1 MKMHKLIVKA
11 LEDLKEIVPQL
22 GDNNYNYDTIELLS
36 KKNLIFNLVFDK
48 KPSNFPKES
57 IIKIFI
63 TPNIANEYNILT
75 RLKNQNFHVPKILF
89 LKNPYLVLEKVNGIN
104 LCDFINENLKKVEK
118 LNDLNSDLRNKMI
131 HAVESLANWLVQL
144 HEKNIV
150 RKKEFSEIFVLNKGD
165 TRLRDFIMDFS
176 ENVLYGVDFEEAYEG
191 SHIDDLA
198 WVCCSLLDT
207 NPGIFEMEEPT
218 HKVDL
223 INIFLRKYYQ
233 SSSSFQFNFNY
244 LAEKLIEDLNIVI
257 ERRNLPY
264 GVISKAKF
272 IEDISKEI

>member
-1 MKMHKLIVKA
+1 MKKLVNKA
-11 LEDLKEIVPQL
+11 IADLKESIPEL
-22 GDNNYNYDTIELLS
+22 GDNNYNYNITELPS
-36 KKNLIFNLVFDK
+36 KKNSVFNLAFDK

-57 IIKIFI
+57 IVKIFN
-63 TPNIANEYNILT
+63 TPNIAHEYNILI
-75 RLKNQNFHVPKILF
+75 RLKNQHFHVPKILL
-89 LKNPYLVLEKVNGIN
+89 LKNPYLVLEKVNGVN
-104 LCDFINENLKKVEK
+104 LCDFTNENLKKVEK
-118 LNDLNSDLRNKMI
+118 LNDLDSDLRNKMI
-131 HAVESLANWLVQL
+131 QGIESLAKWLVQL

-150 RKKEFSEIFVLNKGD
+150 RKKEFSEIYVLNKGD

-176 ENVLYGVDFEEAYEG
+176 GDTLYGVDFEDAYEG

-198 WVCCSLLDT
+198 WICCSLLDT
-207 NPGIFEMEEPT
+207 EPGIFEMDEPT
-218 HKVDL
+218 HKTDL

-233 SSSSFQFNFNY
+233 TSSSFQFDYNY
-244 LAEKLIEDLNIVI
+244 LAEKIIEDLNIVI